1 MPQNTHVKSFLEM
14 LVVERGVIETTRHS
28 YRRTLLTLDAFLV
41 SRGRGIEDAQAED
54 IQAYLA
60 SLADA
65 GLVRSTVGQRLST
78 LRQFYRFLFRE
89 GLRSDDPVAVIDGP
103 RPGLVFPEAL
113 GELPAV
119 EVSLGNPGSKDLG
132 LRLFGVPGDDLLEAD
147 KLKKFAGI
155 VAYASDRRRE
165 NLKKF
170 EEAIRTLAQDLVD
183 SGFRTLREAIDDEE

>member
-1 MPQNTHVKSFLEM
+1 MVAITTTPD
-14 LVVERGVIETTRHS
+14 GVIADNITRLRENKKDWTQTELAKNLRVSKHVVLD
-28 YRRTLLTLDAFLV
+28 YEGRRKGRRQRPFRWSELIELCYLLDVTLYELV
-41 SRGRGIEDAQAED
+41 LPPDRDTR
-54 IQAYLA
+54 
-60 SLADA
+60 
-65 GLVRSTVGQRLST
+65 
-78 LRQFYRFLFRE
+78 
-89 GLRSDDPVAVIDGP
+89 ID
-103 RPGLVFPEAL
+103 VSESEAL